1 MQSLV
6 LKDYIVFFIY
16 FIVVSGYGYWIYLR
30 KKKAESDSKD
40 FFLAEGSLTW
50 WAIGASLIASNISA
64 EQFIGTSGSAFA
76 MGLAISSYE
85 WMAAATLLVVAIFFL
100 PIYLRNKIYTMP
112 QFLAQRYSP
121 TVATIMAVFWLLV
134 YIFVNLSSIL
144 YLGALAVDTISGLG
158 STTCIIG
165 LSVFAVF
172 ITLGGMKVIGY
183 TDVIQVLVLV
193 AGGLVTTY
201 LAINRINLE
210 LNLGGFGNAF
220 DFMRTDAADHFHMIL
235 NKGQMMMPDGQ
246 GGQVDAY
253 QALPGLAVLIGAMW
267 IANLNYWG
275 CNQYIT
281 QRALGADLKTAR
293 AGLLFAAF
301 LKLLM
306 PIIVV
311 LPGIAAWVLYKNGID
326 SQEMMGTITQD
337 DGTLKE
343 VLRSDRAYPALL
355 KLLPEGLKG
364 LSFAALTAAIV
375 ASLAGK
381 ANSIS
386 TIFVLDLYK
395 KYFKKDASEAHL
407 VNVGKVAIVVAMIIA
422 ILIAPAL
429 SRFDQA
435 FQFIQDFT
443 GLISPGVV
451 AIFLL
456 GMFWKK
462 ANGTAALVAALLTLP
477 LGLAFNEWLP
487 GIPFLHRMGWVFAI
501 LVTIMVVISLI
512 KPQKPSDGE
521 VEVDAGMFK
530 ISGAFAVGTILVSGI
545 IAALY
550 IVFW

>member
-1 MQSLV
+1 MQSLE
-6 LKDYIVFFIY
+6 LKDYIVFLVY
-16 FIVVSGYGYWIYLR
+16 FIGVSSYGYWIYRR
-30 KKKAESDSKD
+30 KRKAEADSKD

-76 MGLAISSYE
+76 MGLAIASYE

-165 LSVFAVF
+165 LAVFAVF

-201 LAINRINLE
+201 LAINRINTE
-210 LNLGGFGNAF
+210 LDLGGFGEAF
-220 DFMRTDAADHFHMIL
+220 SFMRTDAADHFHMIL
-235 NKGQMMMPDGQ
+235 NKGQMMMPDGR
-246 GGQVDAY
+246 GGTVDAY

-306 PIIVV
+306 PVIVV
-311 LPGIAAWVLYKNGID
+311 LPGIAAYVLYKNGID

-337 DGTLKE
+337 DGTIKE

-355 KLLPEGLKG
+355 KLLPAGLKG
-364 LSFAALTAAIV
+364 LAFAALTAAIV

-395 KYFKKDASEAHL
+395 KYFKKDASERHL

-477 LGLAFNEWLP
+477 LGIAFNEWLP
-487 GIPFLHRMGWVFAI
+487 SIPFLHRMGWVFLI
-501 LVTIMVVISLI
+501 LVTLMVIISLL